1 MKKITLLFIV
11 FLSSFVS
18 FGQAKKPTIMVV
30 PADRW
35 CKAPTNNF
43 MMNFDDQGTPV
54 SVPDYKAAV
63 QNSSDLMIVIG
74 KINELMTDRDFP
86 LKDLEA
92 TLKKLAQKQAKGQ
105 VKKKKVSPSKELAEV
120 AKADIW
126 MDIWWEVKSQG
137 PKKYVTFQIRGLDAY
152 TDKQI
157 AGAQGSGQ
165 PSFQQDPAILLE
177 EAVLSHLD
185 NFNAQLQKHFD
196 DLNANGR
203 EVSLIVDLDANFSED
218 LNTSSY
224 GGTQLSKL
232 IKKWVTEN
240 TVQGRF
246 SQLDADET
254 YIELEQ
260 VRIPLYDKNNVALD
274 TQTWAEGLQEYLQS
288 IGLDA
293 TVSMEGLGQ
302 ATVTI
307 KDKQQ

>member
-1 MKKITLLFIV
+1 MKKIALLFIV

-43 MMNFDDQGTPV
+43 MMNFDDQGTQI
-54 SVPDYKAAV
+54 SLPDYKAAV

-74 KINELMTDRDFP
+74 KINELMTDRGFP
-86 LKDLEA
+86 LKDLES
-92 TLKKLAQKQAKGQ
+92 TLKSLDKKAAARAG
-105 VKKKKVSPSKELAEV
+105 KKKKTNPNKELAQV

-137 PKKYVTFQIRGLDAY
+137 PKKYVTFQIRGIDAY
-152 TDKQI
+152 TDKQV

-177 EAVLSHLD
+177 EAVLSYLD
-185 NFNAQLQKHFD
+185 NFNVQLQKHFD
-196 DLNANGR
+196 DLFANGR
-203 EVSLIVDLDANFSED
+203 EVALLVELDESFSED
-218 LNTSSY
+218 LNTTTY
-224 GGTQLSKL
+224 GGAQLSKL

-254 YIELEQ
+254 YMELEQ

-288 IGLDA
+288 LGLDA
-293 TVSMEGLGQ
+293 TVDMEGLGQ
-302 ATVTI
+302 ASITI
-307 KDKQQ
+307 KDKI

>member
-1 MKKITLLFIV
+1 
-11 FLSSFVS
+11 
-18 FGQAKKPTIMVV
+18 
-30 PADRW
+30 
-35 CKAPTNNF
+35 
-43 MMNFDDQGTPV
+43 
-54 SVPDYKAAV
+54 
-63 QNSSDLMIVIG
+63 
-74 KINELMTDRDFP
+74 